1 MEEGLLPHER
11 SRAEGTVDEER
22 RLLYV
27 GITRA
32 RKRLTMSYCVNRT
45 KYGSAVSCAPSTF
58 LKELS
63 RDHLEMV
70 EHQPGAQRPGER
82 NQRAKPFRADA
93 RDDRE
98 KRR

>member
-1 MEEGLLPHER
+1 MPHER

-32 RKRLTMSYCVNRT
+32 RKVLTLSYCVNRT
-45 KYGSAVSCAPSTF
+45 KYGSVVSCAPSTF

-70 EHQPGAQRPGER
+70 DAGKVLNAPASETS
-82 NQRAKPFRADA
+82 AKSHFA
-93 RDDRE
+93 RMRE
-98 KRR
+98 MVGKTSGSL